1 MGLINFGLPEAETK
15 FLKENLG
22 LNCLVEGGTYRG
34 VTAKRMSFI
43 FESIYT
49 IEKSEE
55 MFRIAEN
62 NLSEISNVIMLKGD
76 TRQYLSKLLTENDNI
91 LFWLDAH
98 WSGGK
103 TYGKGDEC
111 PLIEELNI
119 IFSYKKNYIIMIDDA
134 RLFLSP
140 PPLPH
145 EIRNWPS
152 LSEIYKVLPDGW
164 DLLILDDVIYLFPEK
179 ISEKFKI
186 FIQKIV
192 TNKTNTKVLVAP
204 TMLNGFKIV
213 MKSIVAGKI
222 L

>member
-1 MGLINFGLPEAETK
+1 
-15 FLKENLG
+15 
-22 LNCLVEGGTYRG
+22 
-34 VTAKRMSFI
+34 
-43 FESIYT
+43 
-49 IEKSEE
+49 
-55 MFRIAEN
+55 
-62 NLSEISNVIMLKGD
+62 
-76 TRQYLSKLLTENDNI
+76 
-91 LFWLDAH
+91 
-98 WSGGK
+98 
-103 TYGKGDEC
+103 
-111 PLIEELNI
+111 
-119 IFSYKKNYIIMIDDA
+119 MIDDA